1 MRDLELDPELARRL
15 AVAAADAPWT
25 LGGLEEAFGTVHG
38 VSATSLAVRVLDLM
52 PAPPFE
58 PQTLYRLLRELPRL
72 RPVPVSMD
80 TNESSVWRFDVPR
93 YNTSADLARSLDL
106 TISELEWFSDRG
118 EWLRTKPLQLRHY
131 RPMQISKKAGARLLE
146 IPKPRLREIQR
157 KILRRILDQVP
168 AHDAAHG
175 FVRGRSPL
183 TFAAPHAQSEIVIG
197 VDLMQFFPS
206 ITGNRVHA
214 VFAALGY
221 PPAVAGVLTGLCT
234 VATPADTLR
243 GLPYAQASQL
253 RTAHLPQGAPTSP
266 ALANLV
272 ARTFD
277 IRSSALAQ
285 VNWLAYTRYADDL
298 AFSGIEIAD
307 VGTLLWTIN
316 QIAQDEGFDVHPRK
330 IKVMRPHRRQHLTGL
345 VINDQPSYP
354 RDDYDRLRALLHNAA
369 STSAQ
374 EQNRDGVE
382 NFRAHIYGRIA
393 HIGET
398 STTRRRT
405 LLRLAERVDWDG

>member
-1 MRDLELDPELARRL
+1 M
-15 AVAAADAPWT
+15 
-25 LGGLEEAFGTVHG
+25 
-38 VSATSLAVRVLDLM
+38 
-52 PAPPFE
+52 
-58 PQTLYRLLRELPRL
+58 
-72 RPVPVSMD
+72 
-80 TNESSVWRFDVPR
+80 WRFDVPR
-93 YNTSADLARSLDL
+93 YNTSVDLARSLDL
-106 TISELEWFSDRG
+106 TISELEWFADRG
-118 EWLRTKPLQLRHY
+118 EWLRTKPRPLRHY
-131 RPMQISKKAGARLLE
+131 RPMQISKKVGARLLE
-146 IPKPRLREIQR
+146 VPKPRLREIQR
-157 KILRRILDQVP
+157 KILRRILDLVP
-168 AHDAAHG
+168 PHDAAHG

-197 VDLMQFFPS
+197 ADLAQFFPS
-206 ITGNRVHA
+206 ISGSRVHA

-272 ARTFD
+272 ARKLD
-277 IRSSALAQ
+277 IRLNGLAQ
-285 VNWLAYTRYADDL
+285 ANWLTYTRYADDL
-298 AFSGIEIAD
+298 AFSGIEVAD
-307 VGTLLWTIN
+307 VGTLLWTVE
-316 QIAQDEGFDVHPRK
+316 QIARDEGFAIHPRK
-330 IKVMRPHRRQHLTGL
+330 TKVMRPHRRQHLTGL
-345 VINDQPSYP
+345 VINDQPPYP

-369 STSAQ
+369 TTSAQ

>member
-1 MRDLELDPELARRL
+1 MRDFELDPELARRL
-15 AVAAADAPWT
+15 AVAATDAPWT

-80 TNESSVWRFDVPR
+80 TNDSSVWRFDVPR

-106 TISELEWFSDRG
+106 TISELDWFSDRG

-285 VNWLAYTRYADDL
+285 GNWLTYTRYADDL

-307 VGTLLWTIN
+307 VGTLLWTIK
-316 QIAQDEGFDVHPRK
+316 QIAQDEGFAVHPRK
-330 IKVMRPHRRQHLTGL
+330 TKVMRPHRRQHLTGL

-369 STSAQ
+369 NTSAQ
-374 EQNRDGVE
+374 EQNRAGVE
-382 NFRAHIYGRIA
+382 HFRAHIYGRIA

>member
-1 MRDLELDPELARRL
+1 MRDFELDPELARRL

-168 AHDAAHG
+168 A
-175 FVRGRSPL
+175 
-183 TFAAPHAQSEIVIG
+183 
-197 VDLMQFFPS
+197 
-206 ITGNRVHA
+206 
-214 VFAALGY
+214 
-221 PPAVAGVLTGLCT
+221 
-234 VATPADTLR
+234 
-243 GLPYAQASQL
+243 
-253 RTAHLPQGAPTSP
+253 
-266 ALANLV
+266 
-272 ARTFD
+272 
-277 IRSSALAQ
+277 
-285 VNWLAYTRYADDL
+285 
-298 AFSGIEIAD
+298 
-307 VGTLLWTIN
+307 
-316 QIAQDEGFDVHPRK
+316 
-330 IKVMRPHRRQHLTGL
+330 
-345 VINDQPSYP
+345 
-354 RDDYDRLRALLHNAA
+354 
-369 STSAQ
+369 
-374 EQNRDGVE
+374 
-382 NFRAHIYGRIA
+382 
-393 HIGET
+393 
-398 STTRRRT
+398 
-405 LLRLAERVDWDG
+405 